1 MEACGVW
8 LDAAALKKRKVQ
20 VGRWGTRGWVR
31 ELGACRL
38 EKRGVW
44 GDREVMEAKSGTR
57 KEQLWDVIGERESE
71 KG

>member
-1 MEACGVW
+1 MAGRGSAEEAESSGGT
-8 LDAAALKKRKVQ
+8 LGHER
-20 VGRWGTRGWVR
+20 VGEGARGLPAGER
-31 ELGACRL
+31 RSL
-38 EKRGVW
+38 